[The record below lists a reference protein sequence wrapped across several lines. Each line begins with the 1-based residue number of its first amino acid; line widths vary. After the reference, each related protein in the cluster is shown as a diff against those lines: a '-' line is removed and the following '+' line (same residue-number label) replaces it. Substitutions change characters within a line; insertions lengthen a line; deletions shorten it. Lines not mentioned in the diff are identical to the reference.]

1 MPRPEFST
9 RPGRTSKSK
18 GISGWIQ
25 GRKERKKALAEQT
38 AKIITDD
45 TAKNETAIIDTLSS
59 IDFIHS
65 RLPEEVLEA
74 KSNPNRPCGDL
85 EYASKAICRM
95 LLKNPQTLSLDLRK
109 LDEKLLTISM
119 LFKQSIE
126 QGDKRAAFAAKAAL
140 VRGINDIRTRIPANS
155 PELFNQFIEANAKYL
170 DSWITLVGLAQVAD
184 RMEQNAE
191 EQKALLTS
199 KEEKH
204 KKALEQLKSIIQED
218 SVKAEIFA
226 DIVNHDTPEERAKW
240 TQEQRDMH
248 KLLIEKR
255 MDGVHLQLDS
265 LLLQQKETDLA
276 SKESQIETLYSKV
289 ASQEIVAD
297 PNLMNKFRE
306 EVDKMFEEL
315 AASDAEIDETL
326 RLMDDIE
333 GRIAQMDKA
342 PGAVRAREVVAEE
355 GEAAIEEIKRM
366 QDIEIGNQAKRTD
379 EKLKS
384 LGILSKEDEATLK
397 RQAEEAQQ
405 KAMEEMLNAVFDSS
419 EEGQGER
426 EELYN

>member
-1 MPRPEFST
+1 M
-9 RPGRTSKSK
+9 
-18 GISGWIQ
+18 
-25 GRKERKKALAEQT
+25 
-38 AKIITDD
+38 
-45 TAKNETAIIDTLSS
+45 SS

-226 DIVNHDTPEERAKW
+226 DIVNHDSPEERAKW

-366 QDIEIGNQAKRTD
+366 QDIAIGNQAKRTD

-384 LGILSKEDEATLK
+384 LGILSKEDEAILK

-405 KAMEEMLNAVFDSS
+405 RAMEEMLHTAFDSA
-419 EEGQGER
+419 EEIQGES

>member
-65 RLPEEVLEA
+65 RLPKEVLEA

-191 EQKALLTS
+191 EQKALLTL

>member
-170 DSWITLVGLAQVAD
+170 DSWITLIGLAQVAD

-226 DIVNHDTPEERAKW
+226 DIVNHDSPEERAKW

-366 QDIEIGNQAKRTD
+366 QDIAIGNQAKRTD

-384 LGILSKEDEATLK
+384 LGILSKEDEAILK

-405 KAMEEMLNAVFDSS
+405 RAMEEMLHSAFDSA
-419 EEGQGER
+419 EEIQGES

>member
-9 RPGRTSKSK
+9 RPGRTPKSK

-170 DSWITLVGLAQVAD
+170 DSWITLIGLAQVAD
-184 RMEQNAE
+184 RMEQNVE

-204 KKALEQLKSIIQED
+204 KKVLEQLKSIIQED

-226 DIVNHDTPEERAKW
+226 DIVNHDSPEERAKW

-248 KLLIEKR
+248 KMLIEKR

-342 PGAVRAREVVAEE
+342 PGAVRTREVVAEE

-366 QDIEIGNQAKRTD
+366 QDIAIGNQAKRTG

-384 LGILSKEDEATLK
+384 LGILSKEDEAILK
-397 RQAEEAQQ
+397 HQAEEAQQ
-405 KAMEEMLNAVFDSS
+405 RAMEEMLHTAFDSA
-419 EEGQGER
+419 EEIQGES

>member
-191 EQKALLTS
+191 EQKALLTL

-315 AASDAEIDETL
+315 AASDAELDETL

-342 PGAVRAREVVAEE
+342 PGAVRAQEVVAEE
-355 GEAAIEEIKRM
+355 GKAAIEEIKRM

>member
-140 VRGINDIRTRIPANS
+140 VRGINDIRARIPANS
-155 PELFNQFIEANAKYL
+155 PELFNQFIEVNAKYL
-170 DSWITLVGLAQVAD
+170 DSWITLIGLAQVAD
-184 RMEQNAE
+184 RVEQNAE
-191 EQKALLTS
+191 EQKALLIS

-248 KLLIEKR
+248 KLLVEKR
-255 MDGVHLQLDS
+255 MEGVILQLDR

-289 ASQEIVAD
+289 ASQEIVTD

-315 AASDAEIDETL
+315 AASDAELDETL

-342 PGAVRAREVVAEE
+342 PGAVRAQEVAAEE
-355 GEAAIEEIKRM
+355 AKAAIEEIKRM
-366 QDIEIGNQAKRTD
+366 QDIEIGNQAKRAA
-379 EKLKS
+379 EKLKR
-384 LGILSKEDEATLK
+384 LGILSKEEEAALK

-405 KAMEEMLNAVFDSS
+405 KAMEEMQNAAFDSS

-426 EELYN
+426 EALYN

>member
-170 DSWITLVGLAQVAD
+170 DSWITLIGLAQVAD

-226 DIVNHDTPEERAKW
+226 DIVNHDSPEERAKW

-255 MDGVHLQLDS
+255 MDGVILQLDR

-342 PGAVRAREVVAEE
+342 PGAVRAQEVVAEE
-355 GEAAIEEIKRM
+355 GKAAIEEIKRM

-384 LGILSKEDEATLK
+384 LGILSKEDEAILK

-405 KAMEEMLNAVFDSS
+405 KAMEEMLNAAFDSS

>member
-9 RPGRTSKSK
+9 RPGRTTKSK

-170 DSWITLVGLAQVAD
+170 DSWITLIGLAQVAD
-184 RMEQNAE
+184 RMEQNVE

-204 KKALEQLKSIIQED
+204 KKVLEQLKSIIQED

-226 DIVNHDTPEERAKW
+226 DIVNHDSPEERAKW

-248 KLLIEKR
+248 KMLIEKR

-342 PGAVRAREVVAEE
+342 PGAVRTREVVAEE

-366 QDIEIGNQAKRTD
+366 QDIAIGNQAKRTD

-384 LGILSKEDEATLK
+384 LGILSKEDEAILK
-397 RQAEEAQQ
+397 HQAEEAQQ
-405 KAMEEMLNAVFDSS
+405 RAMEEMLHTAFDSA
-419 EEGQGER
+419 EEIQGES

>member
-38 AKIITDD
+38 ARIITDD

-140 VRGINDIRTRIPANS
+140 VRGINDIRARIPANS
-155 PELFNQFIEANAKYL
+155 PELFNQFIEVNAKYL
-170 DSWITLVGLAQVAD
+170 DSWITLVELAQNAD
-184 RMEQNAE
+184 RVEQNAE
-191 EQKALLTS
+191 EQKALLTT

-204 KKALEQLKSIIQED
+204 KKAQEQLKSTIQED
-218 SVKAEIFA
+218 SVKAEIIA
-226 DIVNHDTPEERAKW
+226 DMAKHDTPEERAKW

-255 MDGVHLQLDS
+255 MDGVILQLDR

-342 PGAVRAREVVAEE
+342 PGAVRAQEVAAEE
-355 GEAAIEEIKRM
+355 AKAAIEEIKRM
-366 QDIEIGNQAKRTD
+366 QDIEIGNQAKRAA
-379 EKLKS
+379 EKLKR
-384 LGILSKEDEATLK
+384 LGILSKEEEAALK

-405 KAMEEMLNAVFDSS
+405 KAMEEMQNAAFDSS

-426 EELYN
+426 EALYN

>member
-170 DSWITLVGLAQVAD
+170 DSWITLIGLAQVAD

-226 DIVNHDTPEERAKW
+226 DIVNHDSPEERAKW

-315 AASDAEIDETL
+315 AASDAELDETL

-366 QDIEIGNQAKRTD
+366 QDIAIGNQAKRTD

-384 LGILSKEDEATLK
+384 LGILSKEDEAILK

-405 KAMEEMLNAVFDSS
+405 RAMEEMLHSAFDSA
-419 EEGQGER
+419 EEIQGES

>member
-25 GRKERKKALAEQT
+25 GRKERKRALAEQT
-38 AKIITDD
+38 ARIITDD

-155 PELFNQFIEANAKYL
+155 PELFNQFIEVNAKYL
-170 DSWITLVGLAQVAD
+170 DSWITLVELAQNAD
-184 RMEQNAE
+184 RVEQNAE
-191 EQKALLTS
+191 EQKALLTT

-204 KKALEQLKSIIQED
+204 KKAQEQLKSTIQED
-218 SVKAEIFA
+218 SVKAEIIA
-226 DIVNHDTPEERAKW
+226 DMAKHDTPEERAKW

-248 KLLIEKR
+248 KLLVEKR
-255 MDGVHLQLDS
+255 MEGVILQLDR

-289 ASQEIVAD
+289 ASQEIVTD

-315 AASDAEIDETL
+315 AASDAELDETL

-342 PGAVRAREVVAEE
+342 PGAVRAQEVAAEE
-355 GEAAIEEIKRM
+355 AKAAIEEIKRM
-366 QDIEIGNQAKRTD
+366 QDIEIGNQAKRAA
-379 EKLKS
+379 EKLKR
-384 LGILSKEDEATLK
+384 LGILSKEEEAALK

-405 KAMEEMLNAVFDSS
+405 KAMEEMQNAAFDSS

-426 EELYN
+426 EALYN

>member
-1 MPRPEFST
+1 
-9 RPGRTSKSK
+9 
-18 GISGWIQ
+18 
-25 GRKERKKALAEQT
+25 
-38 AKIITDD
+38 
-45 TAKNETAIIDTLSS
+45 
-59 IDFIHS
+59 
-65 RLPEEVLEA
+65 
-74 KSNPNRPCGDL
+74 
-85 EYASKAICRM
+85 M

-184 RMEQNAE
+184 RVEQNAE
-191 EQKALLTS
+191 EQKALLIS

-204 KKALEQLKSIIQED
+204 KKSLEQLKSIIQED

-255 MDGVHLQLDS
+255 MDGVILQLDR

-315 AASDAEIDETL
+315 AASDAELDETL

-342 PGAVRAREVVAEE
+342 PGAVRAQEVVAEE
-355 GEAAIEEIKRM
+355 GKAAIEEIKRM

-384 LGILSKEDEATLK
+384 LGILSKEDEAILK

-405 KAMEEMLNAVFDSS
+405 KAMEEMLNAAFDSS

>member
-1 MPRPEFST
+1 M
-9 RPGRTSKSK
+9 
-18 GISGWIQ
+18 
-25 GRKERKKALAEQT
+25 
-38 AKIITDD
+38 
-45 TAKNETAIIDTLSS
+45 SS

-184 RMEQNAE
+184 RVEQNAE
-191 EQKALLTS
+191 EQKALLIS

-255 MDGVHLQLDS
+255 MDGVILQLDR

-315 AASDAEIDETL
+315 AASDAELDETL

-342 PGAVRAREVVAEE
+342 PGAVRAQEVVAEE
-355 GEAAIEEIKRM
+355 GKAAIEEIKRM

-384 LGILSKEDEATLK
+384 LGIMSKEDEAILK

>member
-255 MDGVHLQLDS
+255 MDGVILQLDR

-315 AASDAEIDETL
+315 AASDAELDETL

-342 PGAVRAREVVAEE
+342 PGAVRAQEVVAEE
-355 GEAAIEEIKRM
+355 GKAAIEEIKRM

-384 LGILSKEDEATLK
+384 LGILSKEDEAILK

-405 KAMEEMLNAVFDSS
+405 KAMEEMLNAAFDSS

>member
-184 RMEQNAE
+184 RVEQNAE
-191 EQKALLTS
+191 EQKALLIS

-315 AASDAEIDETL
+315 AASDAELDETL

-342 PGAVRAREVVAEE
+342 PGAVRAQEVVAEE
-355 GEAAIEEIKRM
+355 GKAAIEEIKRM

-384 LGILSKEDEATLK
+384 LGILSKEDEAILK

-405 KAMEEMLNAVFDSS
+405 KAMEEMLNAAFDSS

>member
-191 EQKALLTS
+191 EQKALLTL

-315 AASDAEIDETL
+315 AASDAELDETL

>member
-226 DIVNHDTPEERAKW
+226 DIVNHDSPEERAKW

-255 MDGVHLQLDS
+255 MDGVILQLDR

-342 PGAVRAREVVAEE
+342 PGAVRAQEVVAEE
-355 GEAAIEEIKRM
+355 GKAAIEEIKRM

-384 LGILSKEDEATLK
+384 LGILSKEDEAILK

-405 KAMEEMLNAVFDSS
+405 KAMEEMLNAAFDSS

>member
-191 EQKALLTS
+191 EQKALLTT

-204 KKALEQLKSIIQED
+204 KKAQEQLKSTIQED
-218 SVKAEIFA
+218 SVKAEIIA
-226 DIVNHDTPEERAKW
+226 DMAKHDTPEERAKW

-248 KLLIEKR
+248 KLLIDKR
-255 MDGVHLQLDS
+255 MDGVILQFDR

-315 AASDAEIDETL
+315 AASDAELDETL

-366 QDIEIGNQAKRTD
+366 QDIEIGNQAKRAA
-379 EKLKS
+379 EKLKR
-384 LGILSKEDEATLK
+384 LGILSKEEEAALK

-405 KAMEEMLNAVFDSS
+405 KAMEEMQNAAFDSS

>member
-184 RMEQNAE
+184 RMEQNAK

-315 AASDAEIDETL
+315 AASDAELDETL

>member
-170 DSWITLVGLAQVAD
+170 DSWITLIGLAQVAD

-226 DIVNHDTPEERAKW
+226 DIVNHDSPEERAKW

-366 QDIEIGNQAKRTD
+366 QDIAIGNQAKRTD

-384 LGILSKEDEATLK
+384 LGILSKEDEAILK

-405 KAMEEMLNAVFDSS
+405 RAMEEMLHTAFDSA
-419 EEGQGER
+419 EEIQGES

>member
-1 MPRPEFST
+1 M
-9 RPGRTSKSK
+9 
-18 GISGWIQ
+18 
-25 GRKERKKALAEQT
+25 
-38 AKIITDD
+38 
-45 TAKNETAIIDTLSS
+45 SS

-170 DSWITLVGLAQVAD
+170 DSWITLIGLAQVAD
-184 RMEQNAE
+184 RVEQNAE
-191 EQKALLTS
+191 EQKALLIS

-255 MDGVHLQLDS
+255 MDGVILQLDR

-315 AASDAEIDETL
+315 AASDAELDETL

-342 PGAVRAREVVAEE
+342 PGAVRAQEVVAEE
-355 GEAAIEEIKRM
+355 GKAAIEEIKRM

-384 LGILSKEDEATLK
+384 LGILSKEDEAILK

-405 KAMEEMLNAVFDSS
+405 KAMEEMLNAAFDSS

>member
-184 RMEQNAE
+184 RVEQNAE
-191 EQKALLTS
+191 EQKALLIS

-342 PGAVRAREVVAEE
+342 PGAVRAQEVAAEE
-355 GEAAIEEIKRM
+355 AKAAIEEIKRM
-366 QDIEIGNQAKRTD
+366 QDIEIGNQAKRAA
-379 EKLKS
+379 EKLKR
-384 LGILSKEDEATLK
+384 LGILSKEDEAILK

-405 KAMEEMLNAVFDSS
+405 KAMEEMLNAAFDSS

>member
-1 MPRPEFST
+1 MPKPEFST
-9 RPGRTSKSK
+9 RPSRTSKSK

-170 DSWITLVGLAQVAD
+170 DSWITLIGLAQVAD
-184 RMEQNAE
+184 RVEQNAE
-191 EQKALLTS
+191 EQKALLIS

-255 MDGVHLQLDS
+255 MDGVILQLDR

-315 AASDAEIDETL
+315 AASDAELDETL

-342 PGAVRAREVVAEE
+342 PGAVRAQEVVAEE
-355 GEAAIEEIKRM
+355 GKAAIEEIKRM

-405 KAMEEMLNAVFDSS
+405 KAMEEMLNAAFDSS

>member
-315 AASDAEIDETL
+315 AASDAELDETL

>member
-184 RMEQNAE
+184 RVEQNAE
-191 EQKALLTS
+191 EQKALLIS

-255 MDGVHLQLDS
+255 MDGVILQLDR

-342 PGAVRAREVVAEE
+342 PGAVRAQEVVAEE
-355 GEAAIEEIKRM
+355 GKAAIEEIKRM

-405 KAMEEMLNAVFDSS
+405 KAMEEMLNAAFDSS